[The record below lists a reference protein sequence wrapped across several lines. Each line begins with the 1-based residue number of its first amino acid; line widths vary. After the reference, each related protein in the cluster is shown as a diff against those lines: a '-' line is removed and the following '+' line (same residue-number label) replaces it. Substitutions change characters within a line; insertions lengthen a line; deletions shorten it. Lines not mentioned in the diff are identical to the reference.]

1 MITIILAIWIISFL
15 IMLAILGK
23 PIFIRS
29 RYLPFGRFNGMMIY
43 PFIFLRSDRPI
54 YQHTIRH
61 EVIHWVHS
69 VQLFVVIFNILYALN
84 WIFNL
89 LRFRFDFEEAYRSI
103 WAERIAY
110 NNQHNSLFLPHH
122 FEKIVQDQ
130 TGN

>member
-1 MITIILAIWIISFL
+1 MITIILAVWIISFL
-15 IMLAILGK
+15 AMLAILGK
-23 PIFIRS
+23 PIFVRS
-29 RYLPFGRFNGMMIY
+29 RFLPFGRFSGMMIF

-69 VQLFVVIFNILYALN
+69 VQLFVLIFFLIYVLN
-84 WIFNL
+84 WGYNL
-89 LRFRFDFEEAYRSI
+89 IRFRFDFEEAYRSI

-110 NNQHNSLFLPHH
+110 ANQHNQLFLPRR